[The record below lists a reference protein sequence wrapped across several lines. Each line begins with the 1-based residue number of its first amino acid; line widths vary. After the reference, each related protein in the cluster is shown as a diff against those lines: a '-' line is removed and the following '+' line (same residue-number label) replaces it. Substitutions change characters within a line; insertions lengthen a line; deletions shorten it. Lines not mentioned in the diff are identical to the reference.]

1 MKKSDHL
8 PKTFQSTGAIC
19 ILFLVLTL
27 LIYGQTIL
35 YDFSLDDFLVKDDI
49 PGRREGIDGILHLF
63 ASHYNQTD
71 YRPVVLLSFALEKWI
86 TGGIHPAVSHVVNL
100 LLYWLSIV
108 CVYKTISLFLKTEE
122 HRLSLLVAVLIFL
135 AHPVHAEVIANLKS
149 RDNLLSFL
157 FTVLSGNFLLR
168 HIYHQKSLKHLFAG
182 VLLFLLA
189 LYSKLDSAGLILF
202 IPMLTVVSDPKSI
215 KQSVGYFIG
224 LFLMVVL
231 LRLLLVD
238 ILLPVD
244 MSLVSNKGTTFTEN
258 PISQDFTIPKGIA
271 AAALTFWYYIKMLLL
286 PIGYRYY
293 YGFDE
298 IRLYNIN
305 TWQSILA
312 LFSTIILLLI
322 TLKYFRK
329 EKIPLISL
337 MGFIVFILYAL
348 NIITPVAGIIADRYV
363 FISSFFFCGF
373 IAYLLHTLIK
383 DGKTYVLI
391 SGSIILFLML
401 ISFYRTTAW
410 KDQLTLIER
419 DAPYLQKSYEAMRIA
434 ASTYIE
440 YADKETDLSKRD
452 ELLEKAIKC
461 AEYGNTVYNENVLL
475 HKLEATAYF
484 KKNKLDDAR
493 KAFSEALK
501 NDSTDFE
508 SYNFLG
514 DIYYLDNNLDKAYD
528 AYLKAFS
535 LNNKDATLITNI
547 SSVLYE
553 KGNKAECLTFNKNLL
568 SENDSTFAAWENL
581 GYFYLLEKDTMQAVS
596 YFERGYQYGLQNPE
610 MAGIMSN
617 YLLRN
622 RQKEKA
628 VFFNRYR

>member
-1 MKKSDHL
+1 
-8 PKTFQSTGAIC
+8 
-19 ILFLVLTL
+19 
-27 LIYGQTIL
+27 
-35 YDFSLDDFLVKDDI
+35 
-49 PGRREGIDGILHLF
+49 
-63 ASHYNQTD
+63 
-71 YRPVVLLSFALEKWI
+71 
-86 TGGIHPAVSHVVNL
+86 
-100 LLYWLSIV
+100 
-108 CVYKTISLFLKTEE
+108 
-122 HRLSLLVAVLIFL
+122 
-135 AHPVHAEVIANLKS
+135 
-149 RDNLLSFL
+149 
-157 FTVLSGNFLLR
+157 
-168 HIYHQKSLKHLFAG
+168 
-182 VLLFLLA
+182 
-189 LYSKLDSAGLILF
+189 
-202 IPMLTVVSDPKSI
+202 
-215 KQSVGYFIG
+215 
-224 LFLMVVL
+224 
-231 LRLLLVD
+231 
-238 ILLPVD
+238 
-244 MSLVSNKGTTFTEN
+244 
-258 PISQDFTIPKGIA
+258 
-271 AAALTFWYYIKMLLL
+271 
-286 PIGYRYY
+286 
-293 YGFDE
+293 
-298 IRLYNIN
+298 
-305 TWQSILA
+305 
-312 LFSTIILLLI
+312 
-322 TLKYFRK
+322 
-329 EKIPLISL
+329 
-337 MGFIVFILYAL
+337 
-348 NIITPVAGIIADRYV
+348 
-363 FISSFFFCGF
+363 
-373 IAYLLHTLIK
+373 
-383 DGKTYVLI
+383 
-391 SGSIILFLML
+391 ML

-419 DAPYLQKSYEAMRIA
+419 DAPHLQKSYEAMRIA

-493 KAFSEALK
+493 KAFSQALK

-553 KGNKAECLTFNKNLL
+553 KGNKSECLTFNKNLL

-596 YFERGYQYGLQNPE
+596 YFERGYKYGLQNPE